1 MKPFSELTVR
11 GRLIEALRW
20 LCVLPA
26 SALGHVAAQLVI
38 GSVLQ
43 IARSGGL
50 DIFGD
55 SSIANSIIRF
65 LWHLPPNAAFVI
77 AGAKIAPRHQKTT
90 AIVLTLF
97 GLVFSLM
104 THVISQHFFA
114 GRRLG
119 FNNYM
124 DLCAES
130 AGALGGAAYILF
142 QDRKNRRREMNA
154 R

>member
-55 SSIANSIIRF
+55 LSIANSIIRF

-77 AGAKIAPRHQKTT
+77 AGAKMAPRHQKAT

-97 GLVFSLM
+97 GLLFSLM
-104 THVISQHFFA
+104 THVINQHRA

-119 FNNYM
+119 MTNFM
-124 DLCAES
+124 DLGAES
-130 AGALGGAAYILF
+130 VGALGGAAYIVWQAL
-142 QDRKNRRREMNA
+142 KNRRLEVTTR
-154 R
+154 

>member
-38 GSVLQ
+38 GSVLE
-43 IARSGGL
+43 IARSAGL

-77 AGAKIAPRHQKTT
+77 AGAKMAPRQKAT

-97 GLVFSLM
+97 GLLFSLM
-104 THVISQHFFA
+104 THVISQHRA

-119 FNNYM
+119 MTNFM
-124 DLCAES
+124 DLGAES
-130 AGALGGAAYILF
+130 MGALAGAAYIVW
-142 QDRKNRRREMNA
+142 QARRNRRLEVTTR
-154 R
+154 